1 MCCGLVVQCPES
13 KLQIIF
19 ICRRGSSDSI
29 THPAVHSS
37 SVALVLLIIQI
48 PAKMLQIAIN
58 IIYRLRSVVLLFRS
72 TDQHE
77 QWRSQS
83 KQWTAVQMEG
93 KASWSSP
100 FLLLE
105 YIIFA
110 FSKPLQLY
118 SRSLPVPVINFTSSR
133 TFLLPPRNYL
143 LLRIRFWTIT
153 RSHNKIAPNGRSVP
167 ALSYSLSTDSLLSCS
182 CSFSFCALECV
193 HTCNKCSWNGIKF
206 YFVLW

>member
-29 THPAVHSS
+29 THPVVHSS

-58 IIYRLRSVVLLFRS
+58 IIYR
-72 TDQHE
+72 TTNQHE

-133 TFLLPPRNYL
+133 TFLLPRNYL
-143 LLRIRFWTIT
+143 LLRICFWTIT

-167 ALSYSLSTDSLLSCS
+167 ALFYSLSIDSLLSS
-182 CSFSFCALECV
+182 SYSSFCALECV
-193 HTCNKCSWNGIKF
+193 Q
-206 YFVLW
+206 